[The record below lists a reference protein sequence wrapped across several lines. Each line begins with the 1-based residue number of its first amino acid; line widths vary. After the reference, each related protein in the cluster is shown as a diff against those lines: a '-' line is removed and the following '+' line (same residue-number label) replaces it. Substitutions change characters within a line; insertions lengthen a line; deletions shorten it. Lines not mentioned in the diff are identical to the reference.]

1 MIKQKDYKNQ
11 DCALPNKSM
20 RTLKK
25 DQDIN
30 NTGHIGRAMRF
41 FLNVSVGLMLAFI
54 VFITVG
60 SQRLTPLSV
69 MIATIPF
76 LITLIF
82 FLAFLRQLKRIE
94 EYATKRRNIELVS
107 RVITEYNKSYLIC
120 LVMGKVQTFI
130 EEE

>member
-1 MIKQKDYKNQ
+1 MIKQKDYRIQ
-11 DCALPNKSM
+11 DCAIPHKSV

-30 NTGHIGRAMRF
+30 NTGHIGKAMRF

-54 VFITVG
+54 VLIIVG

-69 MIATIPF
+69 MVATIPF

-82 FLAFLRQLKRIE
+82 FLAFLRQLKRLE
-94 EYATKRRNIELVS
+94 EYATKRRNIEMVS
-107 RVITEYNKSYLIC
+107 RIITEYNKSFLIR
-120 LVMGKVQTFI
+120 LVTGKVQTFI